1 MTVLTA
7 GLTTIS
13 GALIILPC
21 CPLNG
26 CREVGTDGFGSPG
39 SNNLSGTN
47 LMSGIQIS
55 KIMKIVVLTANF
67 DLANLI
73 VFVTG
78 D

>member
-1 MTVLTA
+1 MVKKSIILKNY
-7 GLTTIS
+7 GLT
-13 GALIILPC
+13 LQK
-21 CPLNG
+21 
-26 CREVGTDGFGSPG
+26 RE

-55 KIMKIVVLTANF
+55 KIMKIVVLTSNF

>member
-1 MTVLTA
+1 MVKK
-7 GLTTIS
+7 S
-13 GALIILPC
+13 IILKNYS
-21 CPLNG
+21 LTLQK
-26 CREVGTDGFGSPG
+26 RKL
-39 SNNLSGTN
+39 NNLSGTN

-67 DLANLI
+67 DPANLI